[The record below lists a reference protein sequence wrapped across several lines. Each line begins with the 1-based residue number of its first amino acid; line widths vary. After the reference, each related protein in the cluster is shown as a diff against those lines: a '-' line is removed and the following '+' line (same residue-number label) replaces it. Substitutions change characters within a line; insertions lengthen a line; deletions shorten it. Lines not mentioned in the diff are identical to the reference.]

1 MTNSAHDAAVG
12 LIEALDRNDADDLE
26 QRFDPGATWWVDTGF
41 DRAAGAF
48 VQERDD
54 RERPWPLHGAVDA
67 RAKCRRLRRL
77 PEVFPSGC
85 RQQVTRSFAG
95 GSLALLEVAGD
106 GLFRGVTP
114 YRNHYAFV
122 VEVAADG
129 AVVGL
134 REYLDTEHAAAVF
147 GDERLQRR
155 TTAPWASPPAA
166 VPSTAAGTVV
176 ADFVSTIAAAD
187 GDRMAALCRPDATWW
202 ADGGRRRTAGPDGPV
217 GDAGNPTKG
226 RVAVSTRAALIT
238 AFGDELPDG
247 YEMVVHRL
255 VEADDA
261 GDSGLVAAEVVGN
274 GRHRTG
280 VRYQNRYCFV
290 VEVVDGWIADVR
302 EYCDTRHG
310 FDVLSGR
317 AGRALP
323 DE

>member
-134 REYLDTEHAAAVF
+134 REYLDTEHAAVF

-155 TTAPWASPPAA
+155 TTALRASPPAA

-176 ADFVSTIAAAD
+176 ADFVSTIAPPTGIGWRRCAV
-187 GDRMAALCRPDATWW
+187 G
-202 ADGGRRRTAGPDGPV
+202 DGGRRPPAGPDGPV
-217 GDAGNPTKG
+217 DAGNPTKG
-226 RVAVSTRAALIT
+226 RVAVSAR
-238 AFGDELPDG
+238 
-247 YEMVVHRL
+247 R
-255 VEADDA
+255 
-261 GDSGLVAAEVVGN
+261 
-274 GRHRTG
+274 
-280 VRYQNRYCFV
+280 
-290 VEVVDGWIADVR
+290 
-302 EYCDTRHG
+302 
-310 FDVLSGR
+310 
-317 AGRALP
+317 
-323 DE
+323 